1 MPASDAAEPDI
12 RWSERRPPEDFYRL
26 LMPDGTMVGERPACS
41 DEELVRW
48 YRVMVETRMFEALT
62 IRMQRRGEISVAGS
76 SRGEEAVGVGAA
88 AALQPG
94 DWCYPSYRQ
103 MSALH
108 YCGVP
113 LENVVAAMMSAPP
126 EHIAE
131 HLPLARGAAPPAVQL
146 VPYAIFLA
154 ASIPHA
160 TGSALADKLNA
171 RRHVTLAFC
180 GEGATSE
187 GDFYEGINF
196 AGALH
201 VPLVVIVQNNQW
213 CISVPAHRQS
223 AVPTFAHKAVA
234 AGLRHER
241 VDGNDV
247 FAVYQKTHDAVQRA
261 RDGDGPSLIEA
272 VTYRMEDHN
281 TADSAALYRRDPEL
295 DYWRTRDPVDRFE
308 RYLEST
314 GLVTESDRQRIA
326 AEADAR
332 LRAAIARSRTVPAA
346 PAELMFANHLLG
358 SPGWSFERQR
368 EHLRREL
375 AGQSPFDLDSAEPL
389 R

>member
-1 MPASDAAEPDI
+1 MTMQDA
-12 RWSERRPPEDFYRL
+12 RWIERRPAEDFHRVL
-26 LMPDGTMVGERPACS
+26 APDGTVVGELPECS

-62 IRMQRRGEISVAGS
+62 VRMQRRGEISVAGS

-88 AALQPG
+88 ATLQPG

-103 MSALH
+103 LSALH
-108 YCGVP
+108 YWGVP

-126 EHIAE
+126 EHIAK
-131 HLPLARGAAPPAVQL
+131 HLPLLEGALPPAVNF
-146 VPYAIFLA
+146 VPYAVFLA
-154 ASIPHA
+154 GSIPHA
-160 TGSALADKLNA
+160 AGSALADKLNG
-171 RRHVTLAFC
+171 RRTVTLAFC

-223 AVPTFAHKAVA
+223 AVPTFAHKAMA
-234 AGLRHER
+234 AGLEHAR

-247 FAVYQKTHDAVQRA
+247 LAVYQKTREAVQQARA
-261 RDGDGPSLIEA
+261 GHGPSLIEA

-281 TADSAALYRRDPEL
+281 TADSSILYRSDTEL
-295 DYWRTRDPVDRFE
+295 IYWRTRDPVDRLE
-308 RYLEST
+308 RHLENRGVLDET
-314 GLVTESDRQRIA
+314 GRQRIV
-326 AEADAR
+326 AEADER
-332 LRAAIARSRTVPAA
+332 LRASIARSRKVPAA
-346 PAELMFANHLLG
+346 PADLMFSNHLLG
-358 SPGWSFERQR
+358 SPGWGFERQR
-368 EHLRREL
+368 EDLQREL
-375 AGQSPFDLDSAEPL
+375 AGQSPFDLDEGDSL

>member
-1 MPASDAAEPDI
+1 MPVSDAAVPDV
-12 RWSERRPPEDFYRL
+12 RWSERRPPEDFHRVL
-26 LMPDGTMVGERPACS
+26 APDGTLVGKRPDCS

-48 YRVMVETRMFEALT
+48 YRVLVETRMFEALT
-62 IRMQRRGEISVAGS
+62 VRMQRRGEISVAGS

-88 AALQPG
+88 AALQAG

-131 HLPLARGAAPPAVQL
+131 HLPLAGSAAPPAVQL
-146 VPYAIFLA
+146 VPYAVFLA
-154 ASIPHA
+154 AGIPHA
-160 TGSALADKLNA
+160 AGSALADKL
-171 RRHVTLAFC
+171 RSRPHVTLAFC

-223 AVPTFAHKAVA
+223 AVTTFAQKAMA
-234 AGLRHER
+234 AGLPHER

-247 FAVYQKTHDAVQRA
+247 LAVYEKTHEAVQRA
-261 RDGDGPSLIEA
+261 REGQGPSLIEA

-281 TADSAALYRRDPEL
+281 TADSAALYRSDTEL
-295 DYWRTRDPVDRFE
+295 DYWRTRDPIERFE
-308 RYLEST
+308 RFLERS
-314 GLVTESDRQRIA
+314 GLATEQDRKRIA
-326 AEADAR
+326 DEADAR

-346 PAELMFANHLLG
+346 PAELMFANHLVG
-358 SPGWSFERQR
+358 SPGWSFERQL
-368 EHLRREL
+368 ESLRSEL
-375 AGQSPFDLDSAEPL
+375 AGQSPFDLDQGDPF

>member
-1 MPASDAAEPDI
+1 MPVSDAAVADI
-12 RWSERRPPEDFYRL
+12 RWSENRPAEDFHRVL
-26 LMPDGTMVGERPACS
+26 APDGTLVGKRPACS

-62 IRMQRRGEISVAGS
+62 VRMQRRGEISVAGS

-103 MSALH
+103 MSAVH
-108 YCGVP
+108 YWGVP

-131 HLPLARGAAPPAVQL
+131 HLPLAAGAVPPAVQI
-146 VPYAIFLA
+146 VPYAVFLA

-160 TGSALADKLNA
+160 AGSALADKLNA

-201 VPLVVIVQNNQW
+201 VPLVVVVQNNQW

-223 AVPTFAHKAVA
+223 AVPTFAHKAMA

-247 FAVYQKTHDAVQRA
+247 LAVYQKTHEAVQRA
-261 RDGDGPSLIEA
+261 RDGNEPSLIEA

-281 TADSAALYRRDPEL
+281 TADSAALYRGDTEL

-314 GLVTESDRQRIA
+314 GLVAESARQRIA
-326 AEADAR
+326 QEADAR
-332 LRAAIARSRTVPAA
+332 LRAAIARSRTVPVA
-346 PAELMFANHLLG
+346 PAELMFASHLLG
-358 SPGWSFERQR
+358 APGWSFERQR
-368 EHLRREL
+368 ENLRSEL
-375 AGQSPFDLDSAEPL
+375 AGRNPFDLDSGDPF